1 MPQFRTLLTCI
12 LLLYAAVAAASDAD
26 RDDQLRRLEGAVSRL
41 QQEQQSAY
49 QQFGMVQELRRSL
62 IQQTTPLPLPAV
74 SGIDGDVPDYDE
86 QVRQRKQ
93 LEEQLRRYSVELDRL
108 YARYRELEEQKRPLL
123 DRISELSQSR

>member
-12 LLLYAAVAAASDAD
+12 LLLAAAVAAASDAD
-26 RDDQLRRLEGAVSRL
+26 RDDQLRRLEGAISRL

-49 QQFGMVQELRRSL
+49 QQFGMLQELRRSL

>member
-12 LLLYAAVAAASDAD
+12 LLLAAAVAAASDAD
-26 RDDQLRRLEGAVSRL
+26 RDDQLRRLEGAISRL

>member
-12 LLLYAAVAAASDAD
+12 LLLAAAVAAASDAD

>member
-1 MPQFRTLLTCI
+1 MPQLRTLLTCI
-12 LLLYAAVAAASDAD
+12 LLLYAAVAAAGEAD
-26 RDDQLRRLEGAVSRL
+26 QDDRLRRLEVAVSRI

-62 IQQTTPLPLPAV
+62 IQQTTPPPLPAV
-74 SGIDGDVPDYDE
+74 SGIDGDLLDYDE

-93 LEEQLRRYSVELDRL
+93 IEEQLRRYTVELDRL

-123 DRISELSQSR
+123 DRISELLRSR

>member
-12 LLLYAAVAAASDAD
+12 LLLAAAVAAASDAD
-26 RDDQLRRLEGAVSRL
+26 RDDQLRRLEGAISQL

>member
-1 MPQFRTLLTCI
+1 MPKFRTLLTCI
-12 LLLYAAVAAASDAD
+12 LLLAAAVAAASDAD

>member
-1 MPQFRTLLTCI
+1 MPQLRTLLTAI
-12 LLLYAAVAAASDAD
+12 FLLNAAVAAAGEAD
-26 RDDQLRRLEGAVSRL
+26 QDELRRLDFAVSRI

-62 IQQTTPLPLPAV
+62 MQQTTPPPLPAV
-74 SGIDGDVPDYDE
+74 SGIDGDFPDYDE

-93 LEEQLRRYSVELDRL
+93 LEEQLRRYAVELDRL

-123 DRISELSQSR
+123 DRISELSRSP